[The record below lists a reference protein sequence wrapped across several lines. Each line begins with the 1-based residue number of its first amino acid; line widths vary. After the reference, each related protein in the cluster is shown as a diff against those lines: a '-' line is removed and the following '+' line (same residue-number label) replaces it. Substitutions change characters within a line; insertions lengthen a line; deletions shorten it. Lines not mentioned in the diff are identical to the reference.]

1 MESQEIEHWAKVLN
15 DARLSAK
22 AIEQIS
28 NKLPHFDR
36 MDAYKIQEQGMKL
49 RLQAGEKIIG
59 QKMGLTSEQKR
70 VQMNLDSPL
79 YGELTDKMQVQL
91 QGQYKLQGQIH
102 PKIEPEIA
110 FLMKKEL
117 KGKVSLEEA
126 LDAIDCACAC
136 MEILD
141 SRYQGFKYFSM
152 EDVISDNSSSSQF
165 VLGPWKKDLKNLD
178 WKSLKMEMFVNDIS
192 SQKGVSEDISGHPV
206 QSLVELAHLMS
217 LRNRSVLPGMIVL
230 AGAATP
236 AVAMEPGMRV
246 KLVVDHFENVEI
258 EVVE

>member
-1 MESQEIEHWAKVLN
+1 MESKEIEHWAKVLH
-15 DARLSAK
+15 DARLSAV

-28 NKLPHFDR
+28 KNLPHFDR
-36 MDAYKIQEQGMKL
+36 MDAYRIQESGIKM
-49 RLQAGEKIIG
+49 RLQTGEKIIG

-70 VQMNLDSPL
+70 QQMNLDSPL
-79 YGELTDKMQVQL
+79 YGELTNKMQVQH
-91 QGQYKLQGQIH
+91 QGKYKLSGQIH

-126 LDAIDCACAC
+126 IDAIECACAC

-165 VLGPWKKDLKNLD
+165 VLGPWKKDLKNVD
-178 WKSLKMEMFVNDIS
+178 WKKLKMEMFVNGTS
-192 SQKGVSEDISGHPV
+192 SQVGVSEDISGHPV

-217 LRNRSVLPGMIVL
+217 LRDRTVLPGMIVL

-236 AVAMEPGMRV
+236 AVALEPGMKV
-246 KLVVDHFENVEI
+246 KLVVDQFENVEI
-258 EVVE
+258 EAVE